1 MGILIVLTFRTYFY
15 PARKALTM
23 IWRII
28 GWKMFA
34 SAFLVMVPDVMQRL
48 GYGASVPID
57 RPLWEKLIGA
67 GSCIIFGSIY
77 HTTRIRERFHAFL
90 SQHGHEVNVA
100 MLLAGFLG
108 GNVDEEAVRKDSV
121 RLFRYVHLSDL
132 TFKDMLDATS
142 GARSQEVFLRSQPAL
157 LGEID
162 AFVSH
167 SWHDDPKAKWDALQA
182 WCKGFYEKF
191 GRQPKLWL
199 DFCCIDQN
207 NIEANLRCLPV
218 WLSACHQILIIAG
231 PTYVQ
236 RLWCAIELFVFVSIH
251 GFTHGTKKVDE
262 ESGSWCLADILE
274 VRVLGQTEEE
284 HISVCA
290 NFSSF
295 DARECECFD
304 PEDKHRLLG
313 IVEAG
318 SGTTERFNAQIR
330 GMLGSLQDDSFNLSK
345 P

>member
-1 MGILIVLTFRTYFY
+1 MLVANAGVWFLVAAVLPQDTKFIRSLGLCGIAFLVYITSSYFDMIAKTFDCGWSHCADAIVMGWIAMLSNVILIVLTFRTYFY

-121 RLFRYVHLSDL
+121 RLFRYVHLSEL
-132 TFKDMLDATS
+132 AFTDMLDATS

-251 GFTHGTKKVDE
+251 D
-262 ESGSWCLADILE
+262 S
-274 VRVLGQTEEE
+274 RTEP
-284 HISVCA
+284 
-290 NFSSF
+290 
-295 DARECECFD
+295 R
-304 PEDKHRLLG
+304 R
-313 IVEAG
+313 
-318 SGTTERFNAQIR
+318 
-330 GMLGSLQDDSFNLSK
+330 
-345 P
+345 